1 MKNTIRI
8 TPHIT
13 SFHVVEDH
21 GDGRQTILAE
31 HRRYDDALAAA
42 HLLGRDMGL
51 NVEAGPSG
59 LEGGAR

>member
-13 SFHVVEDH
+13 NFHVVEDR
-21 GDGRQTILAE
+21 GDGKHKILAE
-31 HRRYDDALAAA
+31 FARYDDALAAA
-42 HLLGRDMGL
+42 RLLGRDMGL
-51 NVEAGPSG
+51 SVEVQPDG